1 VQSTGNSDRSE
12 PTRAAIR
19 IAFYAHFPFL
29 EAILR
34 PVHDAL
40 AGQATCLLTRDRR
53 AVRELDPHVL
63 VMAHHAHIEYFRFHL
78 PRTVLVN
85 VRHGMI
91 SKRTLRR
98 LPRRSSA
105 RTFDF
110 VCIGD
115 ENSLGNH
122 ARAGITPQAFW
133 LTGYP
138 QIDPLFRRDSPAALP
153 FDHAR
158 PTVLYAPTWNLG
170 LTSATLFG
178 PRLVEHIRARVP
190 GVNVLIKPHPMIP
203 SWRPR
208 WMRWWRRSAE
218 QERGVHLVTDTRAD
232 VTSYMLAA
240 DFLISDASSAVFEFL
255 ALDRPII
262 LLTNPLHR
270 ADPGYDP
277 HSIIWRW
284 RDVGEEVHD
293 VGDVASAVERALGEP
308 GRHRERRA
316 HYAGQLF
323 GPRIDGKNHERIAIQ
338 VYEAARRVSAGLHRS
353 GEPGARSVG
362 GVAWRWHDLRYS
374 IGVRPWVRRA
384 VVNHLEALR
393 LRLRAKAI
401 RPATNGES
409 VEG

>member
-1 VQSTGNSDRSE
+1 MQSTENSDRCE
-12 PTRAAIR
+12 PTRPAIR

-53 AVRELDPHVL
+53 AVRALDPHVL
-63 VMAHHAHIEYFRFHL
+63 VMAHHAHIEYFRSHL

-98 LPRRSSA
+98 LPRRAAA

-133 LTGYP
+133 FTGYP
-138 QIDPLFRRDSPAALP
+138 QLDPLFRRDMPAPLP
-153 FDHAR
+153 FDR
-158 PTVLYAPTWNLG
+158 TLPTVLYAPTWNLG
-170 LTSATLFG
+170 LTSATRFG

-190 GVNVLIKPHPMIP
+190 GVNVLIKPHPMIV

-208 WMRWWRRSAE
+208 WMGWWRRLAE
-218 QERGVHLVTDTRAD
+218 RERGVHLVRDAGAD

-240 DFLISDASSAVFEFL
+240 DILVSDASSAVFEFL
-255 ALDRPII
+255 ALDRPIV
-262 LLTNPLHR
+262 LVTNPLHR
-270 ADPGYDP
+270 ADPAYDP
-277 HSIIWRW
+277 DSIIWRW

-293 VGDVASAVERALGEP
+293 VSDVASAVERALREP
-308 GRHRERRA
+308 GRLRERRA
-316 HYAGQLF
+316 HYARQLF
-323 GPRIDGKNHERIAIQ
+323 GPRIDGKNHERIARH
-338 VYEAARRVSAGLHRS
+338 VHDAARRVSAGLLQPGGSGDRS
-353 GEPGARSVG
+353 PGR
-362 GVAWRWHDLRYS
+362 VAWRWHDLRYS
-374 IGVRPWVRRA
+374 IGVRPWARRA

-393 LRLRAKAI
+393 LRLRARAL
-401 RPATNGES
+401 RALGSGQPTER
-409 VEG
+409 

>member
-1 VQSTGNSDRSE
+1 MRSTGNSVRSD
-12 PTRAAIR
+12 PLPAAIR

-34 PVHDAL
+34 PAHDAL
-40 AGQATCLLTRDRR
+40 AGRATRLLSQDRR
-53 AVRELDPHVL
+53 AIRAFAPHVL

-98 LPRRSSA
+98 LPRRPTA

-122 ARAGITPQAFW
+122 ARAGIAPQGFW

-138 QIDPLFRRDSPAALP
+138 QLDPLFRGDSPPALP
-153 FDHAR
+153 VDPAR

-178 PRLVEHIRARVP
+178 PRLVEHLRSRVP
-190 GVNVLIKPHPMIP
+190 GVNVVIKPHPMIG

-208 WMRWWRRSAE
+208 WMAWWRRLAE
-218 QERGVHLVTDTRAD
+218 EERGVHLVADTHAD

-240 DFLISDASSAVFEFL
+240 DVLVSDASSAVFEFL
-255 ALDRPII
+255 ALDRPIV
-262 LLTNPLHR
+262 LVTNPLHR
-270 ADPGYDP
+270 ADPAFDP

-284 RDVGEEVHD
+284 RDVGEEVHE
-293 VGDVASAVERALGEP
+293 VGDVGAAVERALREP

-316 HYAGQLF
+316 EYARQLF
-323 GPRIDGKNHERIAIQ
+323 GPRTDGKNHERIAAH
-338 VYEAARRVSAGLHRS
+338 VYEAGRQVAAGIS
-353 GEPGARSVG
+353 PAGQAVDGSPGR
-362 GVAWRWHDLRYS
+362 VAWRWHDLRYS
-374 IGVRPWVRRA
+374 LGVRPWIRWA
-384 VVNHLEALR
+384 VVNHLEAIR
-393 LRLRAKAI
+393 LHLRARAL
-401 RPATNGES
+401 RAADGGGPPGR
-409 VEG
+409 